1 MFVVLE
7 NVAEDVIQIVV
18 VYVDLDVQKFVL
30 GVQETVA
37 LNVVVDVKAVVITIV
52 IHHVLVDVLEPALEN
67 V

>member
-7 NVAEDVIQIVV
+7 NVAEDVIQIVA